1 MKRIL
6 KFKPALAGL
15 IAALYIAFSLVLQ
28 PLYFGPLQ
36 FRVSEVFAIMPI
48 IFPEGIWGLTLGCFF
63 TNLNSP
69 FGVLDWG
76 LGTVAT
82 LIGALLTRYFRRNI
96 KLALLMPVLSNA
108 IIVSL
113 YVSKLTSLPYAI
125 TALYIGISEAIVIYL
140 LGWPLLKF
148 IERNP
153 MFSGFKD

>member
-1 MKRIL
+1 
-6 KFKPALAGL
+6 
-15 IAALYIAFSLVLQ
+15 
-28 PLYFGPLQ
+28 
-36 FRVSEVFAIMPI
+36 
-48 IFPEGIWGLTLGCFF
+48 
-63 TNLNSP
+63 
-69 FGVLDWG
+69 
-76 LGTVAT
+76 
-82 LIGALLTRYFRRNI
+82 
-96 KLALLMPVLSNA
+96 MPVLSNA